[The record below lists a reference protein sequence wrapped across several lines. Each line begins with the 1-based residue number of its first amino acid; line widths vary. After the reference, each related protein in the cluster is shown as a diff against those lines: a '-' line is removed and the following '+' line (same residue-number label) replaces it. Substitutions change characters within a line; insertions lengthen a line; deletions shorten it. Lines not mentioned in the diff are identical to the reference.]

1 MNIFKRLFGAKAQWL
16 MICAAGE
23 ETKAKS
29 KRLGIQSII
38 LSVVGLVGVIVFV
51 IIGTIFAKNL
61 ASSAVGDISNAPI
74 TSFFGAIVFYAFAL
88 ASFLGCSLTSTSF
101 ALFQR
106 RLNKLKIGKVS
117 LAISLIGI
125 LVCIVFTIIYIVLM
139 I

>member
-1 MNIFKRLFGAKAQWL
+1 

-38 LSVVGLVGVIVFV
+38 LSVIGLVGVIVFV

-61 ASSAVGDISNAPI
+61 VSSAVGDISNAPI

-88 ASFLGCSLTSTSF
+88 AFFLSCSLSSTSF
-101 ALFQR
+101 AVYQR
-106 RLNKLKIGKVS
+106 NLNKHKIGLAS
-117 LAISLIGI
+117 LIISLVGI
-125 LVCIVFTIIYIVLM
+125 LICIVFTIIYIVLM